1 MWSRKGVYMK
11 KKSSKLSKLER
22 SRYSVFYELG
32 VCMYCGSTYHPTIHE
47 IFEGRNRQNS
57 MKYGLTL
64 PLCLECHRKL
74 QDNKEF
80 QDHWKQKA
88 QSYFEEHIGTH
99 DEFMGI
105 FRRNYK

>member
-1 MWSRKGVYMK
+1 MK
-11 KKSSKLSKLER
+11 KKSSKLAKLER
-22 SRYSVFYELG
+22 SRFSVFYEDLS
-32 VCMYCGSTYHPTIHE
+32 VCMYCGSTYQMTIHE

-57 MKYGLTL
+57 MRYGFTL

-80 QDHWKQKA
+80 QDRWKQKA
-88 QSYFEEHIGTH
+88 QRHFEEHIGTH
-99 DEFMGI
+99 DDFMRI